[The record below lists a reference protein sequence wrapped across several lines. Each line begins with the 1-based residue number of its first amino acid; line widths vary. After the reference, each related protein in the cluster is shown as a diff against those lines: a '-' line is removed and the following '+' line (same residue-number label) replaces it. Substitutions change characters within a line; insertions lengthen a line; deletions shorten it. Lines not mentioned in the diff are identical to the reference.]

1 LVLGI
6 TNAEAFVIV
15 HLLSNHAAALRMDK
29 NVLRRVEDEL
39 DWVSVTGRMLAVM
52 DEMATRMGKQDGQT
66 TG

>member
-1 LVLGI
+1 M
-6 TNAEAFVIV
+6 IV